1 MQSNPLLRKPAQNVG
16 DFISYDYY
24 RYLVEGFGQ
33 KHPTEERSVFVPRE
47 YILETLDR
55 VPHVSGLRFVYGLKE
70 GDDVTSR
77 TVVLMACDDTSTDR
91 ILPNLI
97 LVPKGYL
104 THTGERLSIDRCWEL
119 FDNYVNRMCA
129 LMPEAPRKEI
139 PRACFYGI
147 ESLKSLLG
155 TAGCAGIRLH
165 FGYNPSTEL
174 LPQRYEVVL
183 EAVDNDRQSL
193 NVYMEIGGLCPPPAC
208 DFDSPGEMMFN
219 LGFKASRLL
228 EETADGALYEMY
240 NYVTPTLTEAIRREG
255 LREADVYIEQ
265 FSECAALMTAGKKV
279 EATVALR
286 QALDAMMAKY
296 LFN

>member
-24 RYLVEGFGQ
+24 RYLVDGFAQ
-33 KHPTEERSVFVPRE
+33 THPTEEKSVFVPRE
-47 YILETLDR
+47 FILETLDR
-55 VPHVSGLRFVYGLKE
+55 VPHVSGLRFVYGHA
-70 GDDVTSR
+70 DSR

-91 ILPNLI
+91 ILPHLI

-147 ESLKSLLG
+147 ESLKSLLD
-155 TAGCAGIRLH
+155 TVGCTGIRLH
-165 FGYNPSTEL
+165 FGYNPTTEL

-183 EAVDNDRQSL
+183 EAVDKDRQSL

-208 DFDSPGEMMFN
+208 DFDSPGEMMFSG
-219 LGFKASRLL
+219 GFKASRLL
-228 EETADGALYEMY
+228 EDTGDGALYEMY

-255 LREADVYIEQ
+255 LRETDVYTAQ
-265 FSECAALMTAGKKV
+265 FSECATLMTAGKKG
-279 EATVALR
+279 EARIALK